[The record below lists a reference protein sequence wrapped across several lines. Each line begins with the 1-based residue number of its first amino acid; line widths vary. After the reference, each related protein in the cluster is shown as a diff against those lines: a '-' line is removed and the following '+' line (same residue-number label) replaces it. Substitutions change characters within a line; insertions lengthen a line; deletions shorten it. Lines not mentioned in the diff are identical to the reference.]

1 MSAMLRIAARVIQR
15 RLDQGE
21 PWDLVVQDYPRLSQE
36 ELEEIREAL
45 GISTKEE

>member
-15 RLDQGE
+15 RLESGE
-21 PWDLVVQDYPRLSQE
+21 PWEQVIQDYPRLSQG